1 MFRHSGWR
9 GGFSAVNDYAG
20 GAFVYGCFGLFCGLV
35 FCIVNSGV
43 VVFDREQVGL
53 FYAETAADA
62 ADLAH

>member
-1 MFRHSGWR
+1 MFWHSRWR
-9 GGFSAVNDYAG
+9 RGLSAVNDYTS
-20 GAFVYGCFGLFCGLV
+20 GAFVDGCFGLFRGLV

-53 FYAETAADA
+53 FYAEAAADA